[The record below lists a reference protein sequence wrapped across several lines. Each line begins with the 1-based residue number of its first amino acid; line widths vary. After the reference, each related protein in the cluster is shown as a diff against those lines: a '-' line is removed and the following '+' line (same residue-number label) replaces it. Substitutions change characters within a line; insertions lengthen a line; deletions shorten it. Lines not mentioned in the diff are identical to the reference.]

1 MSYFLTKTIAQLLTP
16 PTETASTS
24 PAPTTE
30 RSGEELLS
38 VLSDAVDVAAILSS
52 TTAPTTELLSVVSA
66 VAVSISSLPSPTF
79 SSVPS
84 WSPSFSNYAHIDCHL
99 QSSSYHLC
107 ILKSQNK
114 ALFST
119 KILLLSY
126 FF

>member
-52 TTAPTTELLSVVSA
+52 TTAPTTELLVLLLFQFHHYLLLHFPLF
-66 VAVSISSLPSPTF
+66 LPG
-79 SSVPS
+79 
-84 WSPSFSNYAHIDCHL
+84 
-99 QSSSYHLC
+99 
-107 ILKSQNK
+107 
-114 ALFST
+114 
-119 KILLLSY
+119 LLLSLAMLT
-126 FF
+126 